1 LLAGTYVPSTMDFPI
16 INGDKGG
23 GGSVLGFG
31 FTNPYDLPG
40 EKAKNPCRLVTKEGF
55 INPYDLPGK
64 KVFKNP
70 CSLITK
76 EGLINP

>member
-1 LLAGTYVPSTMDFPI
+1 MRIRYVIMDCDSSFFAGTYVPSTMDFPI

-40 EKAKNPCRLVTKEGF
+40 GKVTK
-55 INPYDLPGK
+55 K
-64 KVFKNP
+64 P
-70 CSLITK
+70 C
-76 EGLINP
+76 

>member
-1 LLAGTYVPSTMDFPI
+1 MDFPI

-40 EKAKNPCRLVTKEGF
+40 EKL
-55 INPYDLPGK
+55 
-64 KVFKNP
+64 FKNP
-70 CSLITK
+70 CYVVAN
-76 EGLINP
+76 EELINP